1 MKIEDIIKE
10 LTNIC
15 EDIYELHNLIICNKL
30 FKLNKNIKPHISKQ
44 LYINYNKEL
53 ENLFFESF
61 INESKINN
69 EIKII
74 MNEIIYLISEIIT
87 SLNKLL
93 LNYP

>member
-15 EDIYELHNLIICNKL
+15 EDVYELHNLIICNKL

-61 INESKINN
+61 INETKINN

-74 MNEIIYLISEIIT
+74 MNEIIYLISEIIS